1 MTDKQKPSIEIIV
14 DAFKR
19 KIPGCGISD
28 SEIEAFKEIYPYVT
42 YDQVG
47 KVFHSAI
54 NQKAMQPFSY
64 MTRKLQVIQPPASD
78 PFKYNPQVS
87 RYNGKRRVEVG
98 TDWKAKNAEIQAKK
112 DAERQAYDRVHGAGA
127 YDAELKASTADLAE
141 KFRHLDNYLGYK

>member
-64 MTRKLQVIQPPASD
+64 MTRKLQVIKPPASD
-78 PFKYNPQVS
+78 PFKYNPQA

-98 TDWKAKNAEIQAKK
+98 TDWKAKNAEIQAEK

-127 YDAELKASTADLAE
+127 YDARLKASTADLAE
-141 KFRHLDNYLGYK
+141 KFRHLDNYLGIK